1 MNISV
6 IVILAIAAAITL
18 GYKTK
23 LNTGFFAITF
33 AYLIGCFLLDM
44 KASEVVKSWPIS
56 IFFVIFAVS
65 LFYNFALINGSLEKM
80 AMYLLYACRHFPAML
95 PFIIYLAATFVAS
108 LGAGF
113 FTVLAFFAP
122 LTLLLCRKT
131 GMSKLIGAVAVN
143 YGALGGANFMTSAS
157 GIVFRSLIDDAGYH
171 TQSFLYVST
180 IFIVSFILPLLVI
193 ALLIA
198 VTGKGQTI
206 SRSAFQ
212 VEKPEPFDRKQ
223 KINLA
228 LIFAMLMVVLIFPV
242 LHLFNSDN
250 GFITFINSR
259 IDVGLVAILFA
270 VIALFLKLGDE
281 KKAIALVPWNTL
293 IMICGVGMLIQ
304 VAIKA
309 GTIDMLASWVGSSLP
324 NAIVPYALALIG
336 GMMSFFSSTLG
347 VVCPALFPVIPSIAE
362 ASGVSAIILFTVTV
376 IGAQATAISPFSS
389 GGSLI
394 LGSCTSE
401 EERNAM
407 FPELLFKAVPLCVC
421 FALLSVML
429 MTLIF

>member
-6 IVILAIAAAITL
+6 IVILAIAIAITL

-23 LNTGFFAITF
+23 LNTGFFAIVF

-65 LFYNFALINGSLEKM
+65 LFYNFALINGTLEKL
-80 AMYLLYACRHFPAML
+80 AMYLLYACRHFPSML

-171 TQSFLYVST
+171 AQSFQYVAT

-193 ALLIA
+193 ALLITL
-198 VTGKGQTI
+198 TGKGQRIT
-206 SRSAFQ
+206 SSTFQ
-212 VEKPEPFDRKQ
+212 VEKPEPFERKQ

-242 LHLFNSDN
+242 LHLFNSDSV
-250 GFITFINSR
+250 FITFINSR
-259 IDVGLVAILFA
+259 IDVGLVAIVFA

-309 GTIDMLASWVGSSLP
+309 GTIDMLAGWVGSSLP

-407 FPELLFKAVPLCVC
+407 FPELLFKAVPLCVF
-421 FALLSVML
+421 FALLSVTV